1 MKLTRF
7 LPISLILVIAAFAAA
22 CSADPT
28 PTPVP
33 PTATPTP
40 EAMMD
45 DTTMKDGDAMMDDG
59 AMKDGDAMM
68 DDGAMKDGDAMMD
81 DGAMKDGDA
90 MMDDGSM
97 MMDDG
102 AMVPEGVQA
111 RVSGNYEGRHVEY
124 YDFGTS
130 SPSANGTVSTAPIF
144 VFINGFDAAGNP
156 MFVDGQHNIVNSIP
170 GVEGYSDLWQVM
182 LVEVPG
188 TYVPDSIQSKADIDT
203 AGYSITATD
212 ILVNCPIVPA
222 DTVLEGGE
230 ELTQGWYN
238 GAAVYYPDFGMNP
251 PTTAPI
257 YAFITGLDA
266 DGNPVFVEGQHNVI
280 GVVPGDA
287 GYSAFWEVNLV
298 IVPADY
304 VAGSIK
310 DVTSVFS
317 SGYEMV
323 QPGLVVNCPV
333 TVVTPA

>member
-7 LPISLILVIAAFAAA
+7 LPIPLILVIAALAAA
-22 CSADPT
+22 CGSDPT
-28 PTPVP
+28 PTPIP
-33 PTATPTP
+33 PAATATPTP

-45 DTTMKDGDAMMDDG
+45 DTTMKDGETMMDDGTMKDGVTMMDDG

-68 DDGAMKDGDAMMD
+68 GDAML
-81 DGAMKDGDA
+81 
-90 MMDDGSM
+90 
-97 MMDDG
+97 
-102 AMVPEGVQA
+102 PEGVQA

-124 YDFGTS
+124 YDFGAN
-130 SPSANGTVSTAPIF
+130 SPTTNGVVSTAPIF

-170 GVEGYSDLWQVM
+170 GVDGYSDLWQVM

-188 TYVPDSIQSKADIDT
+188 SYVPDSIQSKADIDA
-203 AGYSITATD
+203 AGYPITTTD
-212 ILVNCPIVPA
+212 ILVNCPIVAA

-238 GAAVYYPDFGMNP
+238 GTAVYYPDFGMNP
-251 PTTAPI
+251 ATTAPI

-266 DGNPVFVEGQHNVI
+266 DGNPLFVKGQHNVI

-304 VAGSIK
+304 VAASIK
-310 DVTSVFS
+310 DVASVML
-317 SGYEMV
+317 SGYELV